1 VENALDNALDLAGS
15 PRARN
20 LCALVVR
27 DVPRPPGALL
37 KRRPAM
43 KTAALV
49 LGVLLLIGGGL
60 ISAGM
65 LSVPD
70 KKEVLRIG
78 DASLSVTQDKKPDRT
93 LGYVLLGVG
102 AALLAFGALSK
113 KR

>member
-1 VENALDNALDLAGS
+1 MRT
-15 PRARN
+15 P
-20 LCALVVR
+20 ALVV
-27 DVPRPPGALL
+27 
-37 KRRPAM
+37 
-43 KTAALV
+43 
-49 LGVLLLIGGGL
+49 GVLLLVAGGL

-78 DASLSVTQDKKPDRT
+78 DASISVTEQKRPDRT

-102 AALLAFGALSK
+102 ALVTVIGAVAK